1 MELFLLIFAITLL
14 VAGIAGSLLPILPG
28 PPLSYLALLVLSFS
42 GYATF
47 SATFLIIM
55 AIISL
60 IVVMLDFYIPAWTTG
75 RFGGSRLGR
84 RGALMGTFAGLFFG
98 PLGIIAG
105 PFIGAV
111 IGELLSVKSIEDAIK
126 SGIGSFV
133 GFIAGTGMKLLLSM
147 VILFYFIL
155 GIIG

>member
-1 MELFLLIFAITLL
+1 
-14 VAGIAGSLLPILPG
+14 
-28 PPLSYLALLVLSFS
+28 
-42 GYATF
+42 
-47 SATFLIIM
+47 
-55 AIISL
+55 
-60 IVVMLDFYIPAWTTG
+60 
-75 RFGGSRLGR
+75 
-84 RGALMGTFAGLFFG
+84 MGTFAGLFFG